1 MRWIIGSSLKFRYL
15 VVALAAAMMVYGA
28 GQLRDARTDAFP
40 EFAPPRV
47 EVQTICLGLS
57 SEETEELVT
66 VPLEQ
71 ALNGVARLHEIRS
84 HSVPQLS
91 SVELIFDRGTDLIEA
106 RQVVQERLAT
116 VVPTLPTWAAPPVM
130 RQPISTTSR
139 VMHIGLSSSQ
149 MSLRQLSTIA
159 YWKIR
164 ARLLRVPGVVNVA
177 IWGERLQE
185 QHVDVDPARLRAQ
198 HLSLDQVMNATAESL
213 DAGLLRYAD
222 FGNVIGTGGFLD
234 TANQRLG
241 IRHVLPIA
249 TPADLARIPV
259 ERRHGRAVRLKDV
272 ADVVEGNQPL
282 AGDAVINDG
291 PGLLLVVEKAA
302 GANTVQVTK
311 GVDQALEELKPG
323 LPGITIDASIFRQA
337 DFIESAIH
345 NLTLALLLG
354 CLLVIVVLT
363 AFLFQWRTALISLL
377 AIPLS
382 LMAAVLVLYLRGDT
396 INTMILAGLA
406 IAVGVVVDDA
416 IIDVENIWRRLRQRG
431 DGTGRLAPRIILDAS
446 LEVRSAIWYATL
458 INVVAVVPVFFL
470 NSVTGS
476 FFAPLA
482 FSYALAILVSMIV
495 ALTITPALSLIL
507 LSKTHE
513 RADAPVVRW
522 LKRVYGG
529 LLSRTIA
536 RPSPAYVAAAVLLV
550 AGLAATPSLGEE
562 LYPAFKE
569 RDFLMHWITPPGTS
583 HPEERRIVTQASREM
598 RAIPGVRNFGSH
610 IGQAFLAEE
619 VVGANFG
626 ENWVSIDRKAD
637 YDKTVNALQDVVDA
651 HPGLYH
657 DVQTYLRERIDEV
670 LAGAAEPVVVRLY
683 GPDLTKLRSE
693 ADRVKGA
700 LSGIDGL
707 DDLHVDLVADVPEI
721 EVTENLAAAE
731 RYGLK
736 PGDVR
741 RAAAVLVSSE
751 EVGDIFRGG
760 RAYNVHVWS
769 TPETRHSLTDIQ
781 NLPVDT
787 PDGGRVRLRDVASV
801 RVRPTPSAIN
811 RQNTSRRIDI
821 AANVSER
828 SLSEITSDVRKRL
841 AGLSFA
847 TGYHAELL
855 GEAVEQ
861 EGAQNR
867 LLVFGIAAAIAI
879 LLLLQA
885 AFRNTRLAL
894 VFFLTLPMALIGGV
908 LMVYLTGG
916 TMSLGSYVGFLAV
929 FGIAARNGILLI
941 NHCQHLERHEGE
953 PFGPALV
960 VRGAKERLSPILMTA
975 LATAL
980 ALVPLVV
987 AGTIPGHEIEHPMAL
1002 VILGG
1007 LATSTFVN
1015 LFLVPYLYLRFGRI
1029 DRPSEEQPFEV
1040 DRAAKPRAAP
1050 SSVG

>member
-15 VVALAAAMMVYGA
+15 VVAVAVAMMVYGA
-28 GQLRDARTDAFP
+28 GQVQDARTDAFP

-71 ALNGVARLHEIRS
+71 ALNGVARLSEIRS
-84 HSVPQLS
+84 ASVPQLS
-91 SVELIFDRGTDLIEA
+91 SVEMIFDRGTDLIQA

-139 VMHIGLSSSQ
+139 VMHIGVSSKSLSATK
-149 MSLRQLSTIA
+149 LSTIA

-177 IWGERLQE
+177 IWGERLQQ
-185 QHVDVDPARLRAQ
+185 QHVDVDPARLRQ
-198 HLSLDQVMNATAESL
+198 QRLSLDQVMNATADSL

-222 FGNVIGTGGFLD
+222 FGNVIGTGGFVD

-241 IRHVLPIA
+241 IRHVLPIK
-249 TPADLARIPV
+249 TPADLAEVPV
-259 ERRHGRAVRLKDV
+259 ERRNGRSVRLRDV
-272 ADVVEGNQPL
+272 ADVVEGHQPL
-282 AGDAVINDG
+282 VGDAVINDG

-302 GANTVQVTK
+302 GANTVQVTR
-311 GVDQALEELKPG
+311 GVDEALTELRPG
-323 LPGITIDASIFRQA
+323 LPGIQFDASIFRQA
-337 DFIESAIH
+337 DFIESAID

-354 CLLVIVVLT
+354 CLLVIVVLS
-363 AFLFQWRTALISLL
+363 AFLFEWRTALISLL

-396 INTMILAGLA
+396 INTMILAGLV

-431 DGTGRLAPRIILDAS
+431 DGTGRLAPRIILEAS

-458 INVVAVVPVFFL
+458 ITVLAVVPVFFL
-470 NSVTGS
+470 QSVTGS
-476 FFAPLA
+476 FFEPLA
-482 FSYALAILVSMIV
+482 FSYALAILASMVV
-495 ALTITPALSLIL
+495 ALTVTPALSLIL
-507 LSKTHE
+507 LSKTRE
-513 RADAPVVRW
+513 RRDAPLVRW
-522 LKRVYGG
+522 MKRAYGT
-529 LLSRTIA
+529 LLSKTIR
-536 RPSPAYVAAAVLLV
+536 RPSPAYAAVGALV
-550 AGLAATPSLGEE
+550 IAGLAAAPTLGEE

-569 RDFLMHWITPPGTS
+569 RDFLMHWITAPGTS

-619 VVGANFG
+619 IVGANFG

-637 YDKTVNALQDVVDA
+637 YDKTLAALQKTVDA

-670 LAGAAEPVVVRLY
+670 LAGAAEPIVVRIV
-683 GPDLTKLRSE
+683 GPDLKKLRNE
-693 ADRVKGA
+693 ADRVKDA
-700 LSGIDGL
+700 LSGLDGL
-707 DDLHVDLVADVPEI
+707 DDLHVELVADVPEI
-721 EVTENLAAAE
+721 EVRENLAAAE

-751 EVGDIFRGG
+751 EVGDIFAGA
-760 RAYNVHVWS
+760 RAYDVHVWS
-769 TPETRHSLTDIQ
+769 TPETRHSLVDIR
-781 NLPVDT
+781 NLPIDT
-787 PDGGRVRLRDVASV
+787 PAGGHVRLGDVASV
-801 RVRPTPSAIN
+801 RVRPTPNVIH
-811 RQNTSRRIDI
+811 RQDTSRRIDI
-821 AANVSER
+821 AANVSGNR
-828 SLSEITSDVRKRL
+828 SLSDIADDVKQRL
-841 AGLSFA
+841 AGLKFPTA
-847 TGYHAELL
+847 YHAELL

-867 LLVFGIAAAIAI
+867 LLVFGIAAGIGI

-885 AFRNTRLAL
+885 AFRSTRLAIL
-894 VFFLTLPMALIGGV
+894 FFLTLPMALVGGV

-916 TMSLGSYVGFLAV
+916 TMSLGSYVGFLTV

-953 PFGPALV
+953 AFGPALV
-960 VRGAKERLSPILMTA
+960 LRGAKERLSPIMMTA

-1015 LFLVPYLYLRFGRI
+1015 LFVVPSLYLRFGSGGR
-1029 DRPSEEQPFEV
+1029 SLQE
-1040 DRAAKPRAAP
+1040 
-1050 SSVG
+1050 GG

>member
-15 VVALAAAMMVYGA
+15 VVAAAAAMMLYGA
-28 GQLRDARTDAFP
+28 GQVQGARTDAFP

-47 EVQTICLGLS
+47 EVQTICVGLS

-71 ALNGVARLHEIRS
+71 ALNGVARLAEIRS
-84 HSVPQLS
+84 TSVPQLS
-91 SVELIFDRGTDLIEA
+91 SVELIFKRGTDLIRA

-116 VVPTLPTWAAPPVM
+116 VVPSLPTWAAPPVM

-139 VMHIGLSSSQ
+139 VMHIGLSSNS
-149 MSLRQLSTIA
+149 MSLRKLSTIA

-164 ARLLRVPGVVNVA
+164 ARLLRVPNVVNVA
-177 IWGERLQE
+177 IWGERLQQ
-185 QHVDVDPARLRAQ
+185 QHVDVDPARMWARRV
-198 HLSLDQVMNATAESL
+198 SLDEVMNTTADSL

-222 FGNVIGTGGFLD
+222 FGNVIGTGGFVD

-241 IRHVLPIA
+241 IRHVLPFR
-249 TPADLARIPV
+249 TSTDLGRVPIK
-259 ERRHGRAVRLKDV
+259 RRAGRAVRLRDV
-272 ADVVEGNQPL
+272 ADVVEGNQQL
-282 AGDAVINDG
+282 AGDAVINSG

-302 GANTVQVTK
+302 GANTVQVTR
-311 GVDQALEELKPG
+311 GVDAALKELAPG
-323 LPGITIDASIFRQA
+323 LPGIRVDASIFRQA
-337 DFIESAIH
+337 DFIESAID

-354 CLLVIVVLT
+354 CLLVIVVLS

-396 INTMILAGLA
+396 INTMILAGLV

-416 IIDVENIWRRLRQRG
+416 IIDVENIWRRLRERG
-431 DGTGRLAPRIILDAS
+431 DGTGRLAPRIILEAS

-458 INVVAVVPVFFL
+458 INVLAVLPVFFL
-470 NSVTGS
+470 RSVTGS
-476 FFAPLA
+476 FFEPLA
-482 FSYALAILVSMIV
+482 FSYALAILVSMLV
-495 ALTITPALSLIL
+495 ALTVTPALSLIL
-507 LSKTHE
+507 LSRTRE
-513 RADAPVVRW
+513 RRDAPLVRW
-522 LKRVYGG
+522 CKRAYGA
-529 LLSRTIA
+529 LLSRTIR
-536 RPSPAYVAAAVLLV
+536 RPRPAYVAALALLL
-550 AGLAATPSLGEE
+550 AGLAAAPTLGRE

-583 HPEERRIVTQASREM
+583 HPEERRIVTQASREL
-598 RAIPGVRNFGSH
+598 RALPGVRNFGSH

-626 ENWVSIDRKAD
+626 ENWVSIDPKAD
-637 YDKTVNALQDVVDA
+637 YDETVDALQETVDA

-670 LAGAAEPVVVRLY
+670 LAGAAEPIVVRIF
-683 GPDLTKLRSE
+683 GPDLRKLRSE
-693 ADRVKGA
+693 ADRVREA
-700 LSGIDGL
+700 LSGIEGM

-721 EVTENLAAAE
+721 HVREDLAKAE

-751 EVGDIFRGG
+751 EVGDIFRGA
-760 RAYNVHVWS
+760 RAYDVHVWS
-769 TPETRHSLTDIQ
+769 TPRTRHSLTDIR
-781 NLPVDT
+781 NLPIDT
-787 PDGGRVRLRDVASV
+787 PAGGRVRLSDVAAV
-801 RVRPTPSAIN
+801 EVEPTPNTIH
-811 RQNTSRRIDI
+811 RQDTSRRIDI
-821 AANVSER
+821 AANVSSDR
-828 SLSEITSDVRKRL
+828 SLSEIAADVRTRL
-841 AGLSFA
+841 AGVRFA

-861 EGAQNR
+861 QGAQNR
-867 LLVFGIAAAIAI
+867 LLIFAIAAAIGI

-885 AFRNTRLAL
+885 AFRSTRVAL
-894 VFFLTLPMALIGGV
+894 MFFLTLPMALVGGV
-908 LMVYLTGG
+908 LAVYLTGG

-941 NHCQHLERHEGE
+941 NHCQHLEREEGE
-953 PFGPALV
+953 SFGPALV
-960 VRGAKERLSPILMTA
+960 LRGATERLSPILMTA

-1015 LFLVPYLYLRFGRI
+1015 LFVVPALYLRFARSGR
-1029 DRPSEEQPFEV
+1029 
-1040 DRAAKPRAAP
+1040 PRAAT
-1050 SSVG
+1050 